1 MKQVTIVGGGLSGLS
16 LGIALRKCGV
26 PVELHEAGGY
36 PRHRVCGEF
45 ISGVSDETLAELGID
60 AALADAKRLETHA
73 WYRGET
79 CLHQGRLPIPA
90 RGISRYVLDD
100 RLQRLLTGSGGQ
112 VFTHSRFTD
121 DEGEG
126 RVWCSGRIPR
136 QGDWIGLKGHFS
148 EMPMQSDLEMHIAS
162 NGYVGL
168 ARIDSETANICG
180 LFRVRRDISGPDIL
194 ERYIEAGGLVS
205 LPRRIRRATGRDE
218 TRSAIAGFRLGWQ
231 AGPSGRLS
239 LGDARA
245 MIPPFTGNGMSMALE
260 SAAIAAPY
268 LAAYARGLSDWES
281 AASLASRAMKAR
293 FSSRMNFARILHPF
307 LTSAPGRAFFSTAS
321 RLLPYGAI
329 FHLLR

>member
-1 MKQVTIVGGGLSGLS
+1 MKTVTIVGGGLSGLS
-16 LGIALRKCGV
+16 LGIALRKHGV
-26 PVELHEAGGY
+26 PVDLYEAGGY

-45 ISGVSDETLAELGID
+45 ISGVSDETLAELGIKD
-60 AALADAKRLETHA
+60 ALKDAERLETHA

-79 CLHQGRLPIPA
+79 CLHRGMLPVPA
-90 RGISRYVLDD
+90 RGISRYILDD
-100 RLQRLLTGSGGQ
+100 RLQRSLTGSGGQ
-112 VFTHSRFTD
+112 VFTHSRLTG
-121 DEGEG
+121 DEREG
-126 RVWCSGRIPR
+126 HVWCSGRIPR

-148 EMPMQSDLEMHIAS
+148 GLPIQSDLEMHIAS

-168 ARIDSETANICG
+168 ARIDSETVNICG
-180 LFRVRRDISGPDIL
+180 LFRLRRDISGPDIL
-194 ERYIEAGGLVS
+194 ERYIEEGGLLRLRQRMS
-205 LPRRIRRATGRDE
+205 RATSRAE

-260 SAAIAAPY
+260 SAAITAPH
-268 LAAYARGLSDWES
+268 LAAYARGHSDWES
-281 AASLASRAMKAR
+281 AASRASRAMKAR
-293 FSSRMNFARILHPF
+293 FSSRMNFARMLHPF